1 MRDVHESKSVH
12 EDRIIKKKNIFYGK
26 NVNEE
31 KISEKSLNLLKN
43 SHNKKNVH
51 KGKTLNFFSK
61 YFLKRVMESP
71 QNINQPQDNVCT
83 EKNLTRYTL
92 PTKMTPPFKILE
104 TLNDL
109 FKL

>member
-1 MRDVHESKSVH
+1 MFMKAKVFMKTELL
-12 EDRIIKKKNIFYGK
+12 KKNIFYGK
-26 NVNEE
+26 NVHEE

-92 PTKMTPPFKILE
+92 PTKMTPPLPY
-104 TLNDL
+104 
-109 FKL
+109 